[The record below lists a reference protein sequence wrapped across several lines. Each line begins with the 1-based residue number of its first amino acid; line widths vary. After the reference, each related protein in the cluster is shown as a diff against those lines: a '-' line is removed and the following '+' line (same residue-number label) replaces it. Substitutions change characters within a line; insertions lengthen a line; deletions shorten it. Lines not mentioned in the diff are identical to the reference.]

1 MCEGFILVDSQKGY
15 PKLTWNGSDTMK
27 SVILIQDAD
36 LDSKEKTTL
45 DRIPK
50 QSFMSDT
57 RQSTHIYGEENRLR
71 GIF

>member
-1 MCEGFILVDSQKGY
+1 MRL
-15 PKLTWNGSDTMK
+15 K